1 MGGMGTGQM
10 GNENGKKTFYI
21 LFELCACIT
30 YFKKLHASSSLKNS
44 KNFEL

>member
-1 MGGMGTGQM
+1 MGRMGTGQM
-10 GNENGKKTFYI
+10 GNENGKKTCI

-30 YFKKLHASSSLKNS
+30 YFKKLHASGSLKNS